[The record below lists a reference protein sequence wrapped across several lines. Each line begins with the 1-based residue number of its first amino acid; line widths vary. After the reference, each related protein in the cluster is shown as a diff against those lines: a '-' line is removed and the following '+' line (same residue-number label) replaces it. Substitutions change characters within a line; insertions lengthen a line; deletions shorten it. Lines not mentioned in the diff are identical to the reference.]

1 MKKSILKNKIYLI
14 ALFGL
19 CLSNITLAESSQP
32 SSITNLENILMD
44 EKIEQK
50 QEQEQNQI
58 FDTLPFCE
66 ALSTRFNEEKEIKEV
81 NKKGLNNYQSP
92 EDIKSYQKAIEI
104 IKNKDTSDLIEKLK
118 ITSKYNFLSWDLIRF
133 LNNKDFKNNH
143 IHIDLIACA
152 LIEKHVKEDEK
163 RLIKNSY
170 NRMFNAPK
178 VPSLEFNLIEWIKT
192 FDLDYFY
199 YSYTNMENLRSG
211 YSFELLDAY
220 VDYLNK
226 NLNHFWEKENKMN
239 FDEKMTKRILF
250 KTIKTVFNDE
260 IDYEILFRKEK
271 RIE

>member
-1 MKKSILKNKIYLI
+1 MTS
-14 ALFGL
+14 F
-19 CLSNITLAESSQP
+19 
-32 SSITNLENILMD
+32 ENMFLMD
-44 EKIEQK
+44 EKIK
-50 QEQEQNQI
+50 QDQGQEQNQI
-58 FDTLPFCE
+58 FDTLPLCE

-81 NKKGLNNYQSP
+81 NKKGFNNYQSP

-118 ITSKYNFLSWDLIRF
+118 ITSKYNFLSLDLISF
-133 LNNKDFKNNH
+133 LNNEDFKNNH

-178 VPSLEFNLIEWIKT
+178 ITSSGFSLIEWIKT
-192 FDLDYFY
+192 LDLDYFY
-199 YSYTNMENLRSG
+199 YSYTNMKNLSSG

-226 NLNHFWEKENKMN
+226 NLNHFWQKENEQENKMN
-239 FDEKMTKRILF
+239 FDQKMTKRILL
-250 KTIKTVFNDE
+250 KTIKTVYNDE